1 MDKVLLNSSKYSNK
15 TENNFSAQF
24 FEPETQET
32 QEIRQTQAN
41 QETKVN
47 IKIFIKSTL
56 KYDFIVVD

>member
-32 QEIRQTQAN
+32 QEIKQTQAN

-47 IKIFIKSTL
+47 RKIHKINSK
-56 KYDFIVVD
+56 I

>member
-32 QEIRQTQAN
+32 QEIKQSQAKPSKPRN
-41 QETKVN
+41 QSKQKN
-47 IKIFIKSTL
+47 IHKIKS
-56 KYDFIVVD
+56 KI

>member
-32 QEIRQTQAN
+32 QEIKQSQAN

-47 IKIFIKSTL
+47 RKIFIKSTL
-56 KYDFIVVD
+56 KCDFIVVD

>member
-32 QEIRQTQAN
+32 QEIKQSQAN

-47 IKIFIKSTL
+47 RKIFIKSNL

>member
-32 QEIRQTQAN
+32 QGIKQTQAN

-47 IKIFIKSTL
+47 RKIFIKSNS
-56 KYDFIVVD
+56 KI

>member
-32 QEIRQTQAN
+32 QEIKQTQAN

-47 IKIFIKSTL
+47 RKIFIKSNS
-56 KYDFIVVD
+56 KI